1 MFPAQIFYSDNCSKI
16 TFFNNHWK
24 LHNDRW
30 WILSLNKYL
39 LSIIVKLYDH
49 IKWYIWINYK
59 YKYYNQNINIH
70 DIPFVVI
77 AFLVPLLPLW
87 ANLSFWDATILLD
100 ASEEN
105 FSLMLM
111 HPEHECKISWKN
123 KSHSQQNMFWQSG
136 HWYTVE
142 SRPSSKTR
150 THELQYWI
158 WHSLA
163 LILNKNMFSVS

>member
-1 MFPAQIFYSDNCSKI
+1 MII
-16 TFFNNHWK
+16 M
-24 LHNDRW
+24 
-30 WILSLNKYL
+30 SLNKYL
-39 LSIIVKLYDH
+39 YLWLYNCKSVTAL
-49 IKWYIWINYK
+49 IKWYIWINY
-59 YKYYNQNINIH
+59 INIH

-87 ANLSFWDATILLD
+87 ANLSFSDATILLD
-100 ASEEN
+100 APEEN

-163 LILNKNMFSVS
+163 LILNKNMFSVSYIIQ